1 MMTRRQ
7 KEMLDYLREYIDG
20 RGYAPT
26 LEEIGRNFRLTSLAT
41 VHKHLQNLEQK
52 GLIRRVPNHCRA
64 LEIVPPPV
72 PARAVTVPLLGRVAA
87 GTPIEP
93 VEVPESV
100 ALPEDLLGRGETF
113 ALRVRGDS
121 MIGEGILNGDLVVVE
136 SRPEAPNGAT
146 VVALVRGEA
155 TVKKL
160 YRERGRVR
168 LQPANERVAP
178 IVAREDEVQVRGV
191 VVAVLRRYR

>member
-1 MMTRRQ
+1 
-7 KEMLDYLREYIDG
+7 
-20 RGYAPT
+20 
-26 LEEIGRNFRLTSLAT
+26 
-41 VHKHLQNLEQK
+41 
-52 GLIRRVPNHCRA
+52 
-64 LEIVPPPV
+64 
-72 PARAVTVPLLGRVAA
+72 
-87 GTPIEP
+87 
-93 VEVPESV
+93 
-100 ALPEDLLGRGETF
+100 
-113 ALRVRGDS
+113 
-121 MIGEGILNGDLVVVE
+121 MIGEGILDGDLVVVE

-155 TVKKL
+155 TVKKF